1 MDRRP
6 PPEKTVPLTDGPPPA
21 EMAEKPAGPD
31 PVEAMTPGG
40 EAVQQS
46 RDWSLLLRFFGYVRP
61 YWKWVALSLCAIP
74 FSVGATLLLPW
85 LIIRIVDD
93 YLVVRNMEGLYLYIS
108 LLTATVVL
116 GYLTDAV
123 YTYALQKAGQMAI
136 SDMREDLYAH
146 ILQLPRAFYDNRPV
160 GVLLTRLTTDM
171 EALGE
176 SMAMGVL
183 SIVTDFIKTIALFI
197 FLLYLSW
204 ELTLV
209 ILLILPP
216 IYWIANLLRGKLRYY
231 YNLTREILAASTG
244 FLQECLNGVK
254 TVQLYA
260 AEEKVIRRYTRKND
274 EFLKAQT
281 RTNYYDSS
289 LYAIVE
295 GITSISL
302 GLLIWYGARQILAGT
317 TTVGVLIG
325 FINILHRIFIP
336 IREFTQQISTI
347 QRALSALE
355 NIHLLLGEA
364 PEESEILDENQLARL
379 RSFEELRFEKVYFR
393 YSDHGPYILKGVS
406 FTLKKGDRLAIVGAT
421 GSGKSTIVRL
431 ITKAYT
437 NYQGSVKINGV
448 ELSDI
453 PRKHLLELMAMMQQ
467 DVYLFNQSLAF
478 NIGLDRP
485 GTTPALIREAAEYVY
500 AHSFI
505 EKLPGGY
512 EYQVLDNGKN
522 LSAGQAQLIS
532 FSRAMAGNSEMII
545 LDEATSSVDSVTEDL
560 IQKATEKVFQEKTVI
575 AIAHRLSTIRHSD
588 MILVLQEGQIV
599 ERGSHPELMLQDGVY
614 ANLFYALLDRFLDTR
629 PGTP

>member
-1 MDRRP
+1 MDRQTT
-6 PPEKTVPLTDGPPPA
+6 PEKPIPLAEGPPPA
-21 EMAEKPAGPD
+21 ETAEKPEDSHPID
-31 PVEAMTPGG
+31 ETKTWEKPVK
-40 EAVQQS
+40 QS
-46 RDWSLLLRFFGYVRP
+46 RDWSLLMRFFGYLRP

-74 FSVGATLLLPW
+74 FSVGATLMLPW

-93 YLVVRNMEGLYLYIS
+93 YLMARNLEGLYLYIL
-108 LLTATVVL
+108 LLTVTVVL

-123 YTYALQKAGQMAI
+123 YTFALQKAGQMAI
-136 SDMREDLYAH
+136 SDMREDLYSH
-146 ILQLPRAFYDNRPV
+146 ILQLPRTFYDHRPV

-197 FLLYLSW
+197 FLFYLSW

-231 YNLTREILAASTG
+231 YNLIREILAVSTG

-274 EFLKAQT
+274 EFLRAQT

-289 LYAIVE
+289 LYAIIE

-347 QRALSALE
+347 QRALAALE
-355 NIHLLLGEA
+355 NIHLLLGETQ
-364 PEESEILDENQLARL
+364 EESETLEDNQFSRL
-379 RSFEELRFEKVYFR
+379 QNFDELRFEKVYFR
-393 YSDHGPYILKGVS
+393 YSDHSPYILKGIS
-406 FTLKKGDRLAIVGAT
+406 FTLKKGDRLAIVGTT

-431 ITKAYT
+431 ITRAYT

-453 PRKHLLELMAMMQQ
+453 PRKHLLKLVAMMQQ
-467 DVYLFNQSLAF
+467 DVYLFNESLAF

-485 GTTPALIREAAEYVY
+485 GLTSAHIRQAADYVY

-505 EKLPGGY
+505 EKLPADY
-512 EYQVLDNGKN
+512 EFQVLENGKN

-560 IQKATEKVFQEKTVI
+560 IQKATEKVFREKTVI

-588 MILVLQEGQIV
+588 LILVLEEGQIV
-599 ERGSHPELMLQDGVY
+599 ERGSHQTLISVGGLY
-614 ANLFYALLDRFLDTR
+614 ANLVKALEDDTEGSR
-629 PGTP
+629 PIE

>member
-1 MDRRP
+1 MDRQTT
-6 PPEKTVPLTDGPPPA
+6 PEKTIPLAEGPPSA
-21 EMAEKPAGPD
+21 ETAENPEE
-31 PVEAMTPGG
+31 PVK
-40 EAVQQS
+40 QS
-46 RDWSLLLRFFGYVRP
+46 KDWSLLIRFFGYVRP

-74 FSVGATLLLPW
+74 FSVGATLMLPW

-93 YLVVRNMEGLYLYIS
+93 YLLVRNLEGLYLYIL
-108 LLTATVVL
+108 LLTVTVVL

-136 SDMREDLYAH
+136 SDMREDLYSH
-146 ILQLPRAFYDNRPV
+146 ILKLPRTFYDHRPV

-183 SIVTDFIKTIALFI
+183 SIITDFIKTIALFI

-231 YNLTREILAASTG
+231 YNLTREILATSTG

-260 AEEKVIRRYTRKND
+260 AEEKVIRRYTSKND
-274 EFLKAQT
+274 QYLRAQT

-289 LYAIVE
+289 LYAIIE

-355 NIHLLLGEA
+355 NIHLLLGEP
-364 PEESEILDENQLARL
+364 PEESETLDENQFSHL
-379 RSFEELRFEKVYFR
+379 RSFEELRFENVYFR
-393 YSDHGPYILKGVS
+393 YSDHSPYILKGIS

-431 ITKAYT
+431 ITRAYT

-453 PRKHLLELMAMMQQ
+453 PRKHLLKLVAMMQQ
-467 DVYLFNQSLAF
+467 DVYLFNESLTF
-478 NIGLDRP
+478 NIGLNRV
-485 GTTPALIREAAEYVY
+485 GITPASIQQAAEYVY

-505 EKLPGGY
+505 EKLPAGY
-512 EYQVLDNGKN
+512 EFQILENGKN

-532 FSRAMAGNSEMII
+532 FSRAIAGNSEMMI
-545 LDEATSSVDSVTEDL
+545 LDEATSSVDSVTEDF
-560 IQKATEKVFQEKTVI
+560 IQKATQKVFLEKTVI

-599 ERGSHPELMLQDGVY
+599 ERGSHQELIFQDGIY
-614 ANLFYALLDRFLDTR
+614 ANLFYALLDSFLDSR
-629 PGTP
+629 Q